1 MINVCVLQLPT
12 LSMSENRIDYYMKVA
27 KDNGARIVL
36 LGEYELNSFFSE
48 LKKMPRS
55 IACEQS
61 EHKQEL
67 MARLAAKYDLHIV
80 APIIRAASGAILRQ
94 AGIFGGAAQKSA
106 CGNGGGGENSLSLK
120 SELDCK
126 GELNSKSDLN
136 SNGGSNSKGAL
147 NSKSEQSS
155 KGGLNSE
162 GALNSC
168 GAHALNFKATNSADG
183 LNLSA
188 SIPSNSNASNLK
200 AESQKDSSE
209 EEIFCASEN
218 EPIWVKSCAKFSPSE
233 VKFYDQNILMD
244 YPHWDEEGFFANRK
258 SRKIGKISPMIFSE
272 GGVKFGVC
280 FGYEAH
286 FDVFWRYFMQKNVG
300 CVLVPCAST
309 FESGGRWRELLKM
322 RAFTNSLYVIRANRI
337 GEAKFGESEFK
348 FYGESFVVTPSG
360 EIANELKNEE
370 GVLMCE
376 VDADEIAA
384 ARGLWKFRKNLV
396 SRGLL

>member
-94 AGIFGGAAQKSA
+94 AGIFGGATQKSL
-106 CGNGGGGENSLSLK
+106 GGGENSVSLK
-120 SELDCK
+120 GEPGCK

-136 SNGGSNSKGAL
+136 SNDGSNSKGAL
-147 NSKSEQSS
+147 NSSSEQSS
-155 KGGLNSE
+155 KGG
-162 GALNSC
+162 LNSC
-168 GAHALNFKATNSADG
+168 GAHALNFKAA
-183 LNLSA
+183 NLKSA
-188 SIPSNSNASNLK
+188 SEVPNALNSE
-200 AESQKDSSE
+200 ESQKDASE

-244 YPHWDEEGFFANRK
+244 YPHWNEEGFFANRK

-309 FESGGRWRELLKM
+309 FESGGRRRELLKM

-348 FYGESFVVTPSG
+348 FYGESFVVTPGG

>member
-94 AGIFGGAAQKSA
+94 AGIFGGATQKSL
-106 CGNGGGGENSLSLK
+106 GGGENSVSLK
-120 SELDCK
+120 GEQGCK

-136 SNGGSNSKGAL
+136 SNDGSNSKDAL
-147 NSKSEQSS
+147 NSKGEQSS

-168 GAHALNFKATNSADG
+168 GAKSLSFKTANLKSASEASNALNSK
-183 LNLSA
+183 
-188 SIPSNSNASNLK
+188 
-200 AESQKDSSE
+200 ESQKDASE
-209 EEIFCASEN
+209 EEIFCTSEN

-244 YPHWDEEGFFANRK
+244 YPHWNEESFFANRK

-348 FYGESFVVTPSG
+348 FYGESFVVIPSG

>member
-106 CGNGGGGENSLSLK
+106 RCGGSENSVGLK
-120 SELDCK
+120 SEPGCK
-126 GELNSKSDLN
+126 GELNYKSDLS
-136 SNGGSNSKGAL
+136 SNDGSNSKGAL
-147 NSKSEQSS
+147 NSKNEQSS
-155 KGGLNSE
+155 KGGSS
-162 GALNSC
+162 SC
-168 GAHALNFKATNSADG
+168 GAKSLNFKAANSADG

-200 AESQKDSSE
+200 AESQKDASE

-244 YPHWDEEGFFANRK
+244 YPHWNEEGFFANRK
-258 SRKIGKISPMIFSE
+258 SRKIGKISPIYRIINF
-272 GGVKFGVC
+272 K
-280 FGYEAH
+280 A
-286 FDVFWRYFMQKNVG
+286 QAN
-300 CVLVPCAST
+300 
-309 FESGGRWRELLKM
+309 
-322 RAFTNSLYVIRANRI
+322 RAF
-337 GEAKFGESEFK
+337 K
-348 FYGESFVVTPSG
+348 
-360 EIANELKNEE
+360 
-370 GVLMCE
+370 
-376 VDADEIAA
+376 
-384 ARGLWKFRKNLV
+384 
-396 SRGLL
+396 

>member
-1 MINVCVLQLPT
+1 
-12 LSMSENRIDYYMKVA
+12 MSENRIDYYMKVA

-94 AGIFGGAAQKSA
+94 AGIFGG
-106 CGNGGGGENSLSLK
+106 ENSVSLK
-120 SELDCK
+120 GEQGFKD
-126 GELNSKSDLN
+126 ELNSKSDLN
-136 SNGGSNSKGAL
+136 SNDGSNSKGAL
-147 NSKSEQSS
+147 NSASEQNC
-155 KGGLNSE
+155 KGGS
-162 GALNSC
+162 NSC
-168 GAHALNFKATNSADG
+168 GAKSLNFKTANSADG

-200 AESQKDSSE
+200 AESQKDASE

-244 YPHWDEEGFFANRK
+244 YPHWNEEGFFANRK

-348 FYGESFVVTPSG
+348 FYGESFVVTPGG

>member
-106 CGNGGGGENSLSLK
+106 RFSGENSLSLK
-120 SELDCK
+120 SEPGCK

-136 SNGGSNSKGAL
+136 SNDGSNSKGAL
-147 NSKSEQSS
+147 NSKSEPNC
-155 KGGLNSE
+155 KGGSS
-162 GALNSC
+162 SC
-168 GAHALNFKATNSADG
+168 GAHALNFKAA
-183 LNLSA
+183 NLKSA
-188 SIPSNSNASNLK
+188 SEAPNALNSE
-200 AESQKDSSE
+200 ESQKDASE

-244 YPHWDEEGFFANRK
+244 YPHWNEEGFFANRK

-348 FYGESFVVTPSG
+348 FYGESFIVTPGG

>member
-94 AGIFGGAAQKSA
+94 AGIFGGAAQKSL
-106 CGNGGGGENSLSLK
+106 GDGENSLSLK
-120 SELDCK
+120 SEPGCK
-126 GELNSKSDLN
+126 GELNFKSDLN
-136 SNGGSNSKGAL
+136 SNGCSNSKDAL
-147 NSKSEQSS
+147 NSKNEQGS
-155 KGGLNSE
+155 KGGS
-162 GALNSC
+162 NSC
-168 GAHALNFKATNSADG
+168 GAKSLNFKAA
-183 LNLSA
+183 NLKSA
-188 SIPSNSNASNLK
+188 SEAPNALNSE
-200 AESQKDSSE
+200 ESQKDASE

-244 YPHWDEEGFFANRK
+244 YPHWNEESFFANRK

-286 FDVFWRYFMQKNVG
+286 FDAFWRYFMQKNVG

-337 GEAKFGESEFK
+337 GEAKFGDSEFK
-348 FYGESFVVTPSG
+348 FYGESFVVTPGG

>member
-106 CGNGGGGENSLSLK
+106 NCSSENSLSLK
-120 SELDCK
+120 GEQGYK

-136 SNGGSNSKGAL
+136 SNDGSNSKGAL
-147 NSKSEQSS
+147 NSKNEQSS
-155 KGGLNSE
+155 KGGLNSY
-162 GALNSC
+162 
-168 GAHALNFKATNSADG
+168 GAHALNFKAANSADG

-200 AESQKDSSE
+200 AESQKDASE
-209 EEIFCASEN
+209 EEVFCASEN

-244 YPHWDEEGFFANRK
+244 YPHWNEEGFFANRK

-348 FYGESFVVTPSG
+348 FYGESFVVTPGG

>member
-106 CGNGGGGENSLSLK
+106 SCGGENSLSLK
-120 SELDCK
+120 GEQGCK
-126 GELNSKSDLN
+126 GEPNSKSDLN
-136 SNGGSNSKGAL
+136 SNDGSNYKGAL
-147 NSKSEQSS
+147 NSSSEQSS
-155 KGGLNSE
+155 KGG
-162 GALNSC
+162 LNSC
-168 GAHALNFKATNSADG
+168 GAHALNFKAA
-183 LNLSA
+183 NLKSA
-188 SIPSNSNASNLK
+188 SEAPNALNSE
-200 AESQKDSSE
+200 ESQKDAGE

-218 EPIWVKSCAKFSPSE
+218 EPIWVKSCAKFSPNE

-244 YPHWDEEGFFANRK
+244 YPHWNEEGFFANRK

-280 FGYEAH
+280 FGYEAY
-286 FDVFWRYFMQKNVG
+286 FDVFWRYFMQKNIG

-348 FYGESFVVTPSG
+348 FYGESFVVTPGG

-396 SRGLL
+396 GRGLL

>member
-12 LSMSENRIDYYMKVA
+12 LSMSENRIDYYMKIA

-94 AGIFGGAAQKSA
+94 AGIFGGAAQKSL
-106 CGNGGGGENSLSLK
+106 GGGENSLSLK
-120 SELDCK
+120 GEQGRK
-126 GELNSKSDLN
+126 VELNSKSNLN
-136 SNGGSNSKGAL
+136 SNDGSNSKGAL
-147 NSKSEQSS
+147 NSKNEQSS
-155 KGGLNSE
+155 KGGS
-162 GALNSC
+162 NSC
-168 GAHALNFKATNSADG
+168 GAKSLNFKA
-183 LNLSA
+183 
-188 SIPSNSNASNLK
+188 SNLK
-200 AESQKDSSE
+200 SASEVPNALNSEENQKDASE

-244 YPHWDEEGFFANRK
+244 YPHWNEEGFFANRK

-300 CVLVPCAST
+300 CVLVSCAST

-348 FYGESFVVTPSG
+348 FYGESFVVTPGG

-384 ARGLWKFRKNLV
+384 ARGLWKFRKNLAG
-396 SRGLL
+396 RGLL

>member
-94 AGIFGGAAQKSA
+94 AGIFGGATQKSA
-106 CGNGGGGENSLSLK
+106 SSSGENSLSLK
-120 SELDCK
+120 GEQGRK

-136 SNGGSNSKGAL
+136 SNDGSNSKGDL
-147 NSKSEQSS
+147 NSASEQSS
-155 KGGLNSE
+155 KGGLNS
-162 GALNSC
+162 C
-168 GAHALNFKATNSADG
+168 GAKSLNFKAA
-183 LNLSA
+183 
-188 SIPSNSNASNLK
+188 NLK
-200 AESQKDSSE
+200 SSPEALNALNSKESQKDASE

-244 YPHWDEEGFFANRK
+244 YPHWNEEGFFANRK

-348 FYGESFVVTPSG
+348 FYGESFVVTPGG

-396 SRGLL
+396 GRGLL

>member
-67 MARLAAKYDLHIV
+67 MARLAVKYDLHIV

-94 AGIFGGAAQKSA
+94 AGIFGGATQKSL
-106 CGNGGGGENSLSLK
+106 GGGENSVSLK
-120 SELDCK
+120 GEQGYK
-126 GELNSKSDLN
+126 GELNSKNALN
-136 SNGGSNSKGAL
+136 SNDGSNSKGAL
-147 NSKSEQSS
+147 NSKNEQSS
-155 KGGLNSE
+155 KGGS
-162 GALNSC
+162 NSC
-168 GAHALNFKATNSADG
+168 GAKSLSFKAANLKSASEVPNALNSE
-183 LNLSA
+183 
-188 SIPSNSNASNLK
+188 
-200 AESQKDSSE
+200 ESQKEAGE

-244 YPHWDEEGFFANRK
+244 YPHWNEEGFFANRK
-258 SRKIGKISPMIFSE
+258 SCKIGKISPMIFSE

-286 FDVFWRYFMQKNVG
+286 FDAFWRHFMQKNVG

-348 FYGESFVVTPSG
+348 FYGESFVVTPGG

>member
-80 APIIRAASGAILRQ
+80 APIIRAASGAILRR
-94 AGIFGGAAQKSA
+94 AGIFGGAAQKSVS
-106 CGNGGGGENSLSLK
+106 GGESSLSFK
-120 SELDCK
+120 SKPGCK

-136 SNGGSNSKGAL
+136 SNGCSNSKDAL
-147 NSKSEQSS
+147 NSKNEQSS
-155 KGGLNSE
+155 KGGLNSCGAKSLNFKTSNLKSASE
-162 GALNSC
+162 APNALNS
-168 GAHALNFKATNSADG
+168 
-183 LNLSA
+183 
-188 SIPSNSNASNLK
+188 
-200 AESQKDSSE
+200 EERQKDAGE

-244 YPHWDEEGFFANRK
+244 YPHWNEEGFFANRK
-258 SRKIGKISPMIFSE
+258 SRKIGKISLMIFSE

-337 GEAKFGESEFK
+337 GEAKFGGEEFN
-348 FYGESFVVTPSG
+348 FYGESFVITPSG

>member
-94 AGIFGGAAQKSA
+94 AGIFGGATQKSVS
-106 CGNGGGGENSLSLK
+106 GENSASLK
-120 SELDCK
+120 GEQGCK
-126 GELNSKSDLN
+126 GELNSKSALN
-136 SNGGSNSKGAL
+136 SNGGSNSK
-147 NSKSEQSS
+147 NEQSS
-155 KGGLNSE
+155 KGG
-162 GALNSC
+162 LNSC
-168 GAHALNFKATNSADG
+168 GAHALNFKAANSADG

-188 SIPSNSNASNLK
+188 SIPSNSSASNLK
-200 AESQKDSSE
+200 AESQKDASE

-218 EPIWVKSCAKFSPSE
+218 EPIWVKSCAKFLPLE

-244 YPHWDEEGFFANRK
+244 YPHWNEEGFFANRK

-348 FYGESFVVTPSG
+348 FYGESFVVTPGG

>member
-80 APIIRAASGAILRQ
+80 APIIRAASGAILRR
-94 AGIFGGAAQKSA
+94 AGIFGGAAQKSVS
-106 CGNGGGGENSLSLK
+106 GGESSLSFK
-120 SELDCK
+120 SEPGCK
-126 GELNSKSDLN
+126 D
-136 SNGGSNSKGAL
+136 AL
-147 NSKSEQSS
+147 NSKS
-155 KGGLNSE
+155 KLNSKD
-162 GALNSC
+162 GSNSC
-168 GAHALNFKATNSADG
+168 GAKSLNFKTSNFKSVSEAPNALNSE
-183 LNLSA
+183 
-188 SIPSNSNASNLK
+188 
-200 AESQKDSSE
+200 ESQKDASE

-218 EPIWVKSCAKFSPSE
+218 EPIWVKSCAKFLPLE

-244 YPHWDEEGFFANRK
+244 YPHWNEESFFANRK

-348 FYGESFVVTPSG
+348 FYGESFVVTPGG

>member
-27 KDNGARIVL
+27 KENGARIVL

-94 AGIFGGAAQKSA
+94 AGIFGGTAQKSL
-106 CGNGGGGENSLSLK
+106 GGGENSASLK
-120 SELDCK
+120 GEQGCK
-126 GELNSKSDLN
+126 GELNSKNDLN
-136 SNGGSNSKGAL
+136 SA
-147 NSKSEQSS
+147 SEQSS
-155 KGGLNSE
+155 KGGLS
-162 GALNSC
+162 SC
-168 GAHALNFKATNSADG
+168 GAHALNFKAANSADG

-200 AESQKDSSE
+200 AESQKDASE

-244 YPHWDEEGFFANRK
+244 YPHWNEEGFFANRK

-348 FYGESFVVTPSG
+348 FYGESFVVTPGG

-396 SRGLL
+396 GRGLL

>member
-94 AGIFGGAAQKSA
+94 AGIFGGATQKSA
-106 CGNGGGGENSLSLK
+106 RCGENSLSLK
-120 SELDCK
+120 GEQGRK
-126 GELNSKSDLN
+126 GGLNSKSDLS
-136 SNGGSNSKGAL
+136 SNDGSNSKGDL
-147 NSKSEQSS
+147 NSASEQSS
-155 KGGLNSE
+155 KGG
-162 GALNSC
+162 LNSC

-188 SIPSNSNASNLK
+188 SIQSNSNASNLK
-200 AESQKDSSE
+200 AESQKDASE

-218 EPIWVKSCAKFSPSE
+218 EPIWIKSCAKFSPSE

-244 YPHWDEEGFFANRK
+244 YPHWNEEGFFANRK

-348 FYGESFVVTPSG
+348 FYGESFVVTPGG